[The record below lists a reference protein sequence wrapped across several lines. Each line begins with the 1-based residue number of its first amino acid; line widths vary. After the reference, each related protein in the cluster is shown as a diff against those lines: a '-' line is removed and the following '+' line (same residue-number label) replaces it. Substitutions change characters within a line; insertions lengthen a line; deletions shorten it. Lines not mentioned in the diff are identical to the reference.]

1 MKPLGPEIEA
11 VQREHADTIRRL
23 FDGERLDYVPVIC
36 PIGQREYLSAEP
48 DAVAPW
54 LDASVEALEVGME
67 AATNPVSFRP
77 FMMEFWPLGVHFVD
91 ALFGARVYE
100 TGDNFWSD
108 PLPGGLAD
116 LSPIDIATHPL
127 VTWAMDVLATLATDL
142 PAQVQLA
149 TPVFASPL
157 NIAVNILGERCLTD
171 LSAPGPAER
180 RGMQAIAEAITS
192 IHRLTRQRFPGERLR
207 FYASSGR
214 YAPDGF
220 GHICGCTTQ
229 LVGPDTY
236 ARYVGPLD
244 AQVLAV
250 YPEGGTIHLCGH
262 HTQHIP
268 CWRAMENLRGV
279 QLNDAAA
286 DDFEAYFRG
295 LRDDQIIY
303 IGPTAAM
310 PSDRILEISG
320 GRRVILQALLDEPVP
335 TRR

>member
-1 MKPLGPEIEA
+1 
-11 VQREHADTIRRL
+11 
-23 FDGERLDYVPVIC
+23 VPVIC
-36 PIGQREYLSAEP
+36 PLGQREYLNAEP
-48 DAVAPW
+48 ACVEPW
-54 LDASVEALEVGME
+54 LKASVDAIEAGLE
-67 AATNPVSFRP
+67 AAAHPVTFRP
-77 FMMEFWPLGVHFVD
+77 LMIEFWPLGVHFVD

-116 LSPIDIATHPL
+116 LSPIDVAAHPL
-127 VTWAMDVLATLATDL
+127 VTWAMEVIARLMGDL
-142 PAQVQLA
+142 PPQVQLA

-171 LSAPGPAER
+171 LSAPGPGEL
-180 RGMQAIAEAITS
+180 RGMAAITDAIASLHLLARE
-192 IHRLTRQRFPGERLR
+192 RFPGERLR

-229 LVGPDTY
+229 LVGPETY
-236 ARYVGPLD
+236 ARYVAPLD

-268 CWRAMENLRGV
+268 CWRAMEDLRGV

-310 PSDRILEISG
+310 PIDRILSISG
-320 GRRVILQALLDEPVP
+320 GRRIILQALLDEPVP
-335 TRR
+335 IRR